1 MTIDD
6 GRAPSSFPMEP
17 IIDAI
22 SPADGDVRVTSTIT
36 SGSPA
41 SREASIGRAGKL
53 TWTPSA
59 HGSSSKAS
67 ASLPL
72 QTARASWLRDS
83 WVANTFLWASL
94 DVLRP
99 STTGASHAT
108 AAKANA
114 HTPFTARSTATWFA
128 CHGNIASVNQDSQLH
143 IVDDAMAELQ
153 STGPRRDAH
162 PRPIWTARRGRGGP
176 PPPPARDRL
185 RQTTSAER
193 NILQAVGS
201 RPLSCGLAAHS
212 GGTHRPAGT
221 LCSGDHVHCVH

>member
-1 MTIDD
+1 MTIDG
-6 GRAPSSFPMEP
+6 GRGPSSGPMEP

-22 SPADGDVRVTSTIT
+22 SPADGDVRATSTIT

-41 SREASIGRAGKL
+41 SREASICWAGKL

-59 HGSSSKAS
+59 HGSSSRAS

-72 QTARASWLRDS
+72 HTARASWLRDS

-114 HTPFTARSTATWFA
+114 HTPFAARRRATWFA
-128 CHGNIASVNQDSQLH
+128 CHGNLASVNQDSQLH

-153 STGPRRDAH
+153 STGPRHEAH
-162 PRPIWTARRGRGGP
+162 PRPTGTAPRALRSPSTRS
-176 PPPPARDRL
+176 ARDRL
-185 RQTTSAER
+185 RQNTSAER
-193 NILQAVGS
+193 NIQQALGS
-201 RPLSCGLAAHS
+201 RPLTCGSAAHS
-212 GGTHRPAGT
+212 GGTHRPAWT

>member
-41 SREASIGRAGKL
+41 SREASIGRAGNL

-59 HGSSSKAS
+59 HGLSRRAS

-72 QTARASWLRDS
+72 QTARASWVRDS

-108 AAKANA
+108 EAKANA
-114 HTPFTARSTATWFA
+114 HTPLTARSRPTWFA
-128 CHGNIASVNQDSQLH
+128 CHGNLASVNQDSQLH
-143 IVDDAMAELQ
+143 IVDETMAELQ
-153 STGPRRDAH
+153 STGPRGDAH
-162 PRPIWTARRGRGGP
+162 PRPTWTARRALRSP
-176 PPPPARDRL
+176 STRSARDRL
-185 RQTTSAER
+185 RQNTSAER
-193 NILQAVGS
+193 NIIQALRS
-201 RPLSCGLAAHS
+201 RPLLSGSAAHS
-212 GGTHRPAGT
+212 GGTHRPAWT

>member
-1 MTIDD
+1 MTIDG
-6 GRAPSSFPMEP
+6 GRAPSSGPMEP

-22 SPADGDVRVTSTIT
+22 SPADGDVRATSTIT

-41 SREASIGRAGKL
+41 SREASICWAGKL

-59 HGSSSKAS
+59 HGSSSRAS

-72 QTARASWLRDS
+72 HTARASWLRDS

-94 DVLRP
+94 DVLRS

-114 HTPFTARSTATWFA
+114 HTPFTARRRATWFA
-128 CHGNIASVNQDSQLH
+128 CHGNLASVNQDSQLH

-153 STGPRRDAH
+153 STGHAAKLVLVPQGRR
-162 PRPIWTARRGRGGP
+162 RARCGA
-176 PPPPARDRL
+176 PPPAARATGYVRT
-185 RQTTSAER
+185 RQRRGTSYKR
-193 NILQAVGS
+193 
-201 RPLSCGLAAHS
+201 S
-212 GGTHRPAGT
+212 GRGR
-221 LCSGDHVHCVH
+221 C